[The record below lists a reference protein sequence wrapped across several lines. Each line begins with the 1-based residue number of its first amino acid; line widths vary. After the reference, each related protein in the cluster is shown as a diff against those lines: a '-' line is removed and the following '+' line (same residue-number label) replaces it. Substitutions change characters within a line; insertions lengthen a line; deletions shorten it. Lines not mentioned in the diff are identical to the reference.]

1 VYPSAPEHSITIFCT
16 AQFIVYIVVSRLL
29 SAWEIRYARECP
41 GVPGTSQA
49 SLPTRRD
56 ATHHATADV
65 PYLLFDTVK
74 GGAAWRATGRRPS
87 YRPS

>member
-29 SAWEIRYARECP
+29 S
-41 GVPGTSQA
+41 A